1 MKKVVLTY
9 LVVITIFIS
18 NALCFGNEEKS
29 HICFRA
35 VDADKDGKVTFQE
48 FKEIYGDDKVKFKA
62 IDLNDDGKLSH
73 DEYHQ
78 FLGHGSS

>member
-1 MKKVVLTY
+1 MKSFILTY

-35 VDADKDGKVTFQE
+35 VDADKNGKVTFQE
-48 FKEIYGDDKVKFKA
+48 FKEFYGDDKVKFEE

-78 FLGHGSS
+78 FLGHGAS

>member
-1 MKKVVLTY
+1 MKNFVLTF
-9 LVVITIFIS
+9 LVIFTILTS
-18 NALCFGNEEKS
+18 NALCFGDKGKD

-78 FLGHGSS
+78 FLGHGAS

>member
-1 MKKVVLTY
+1 MRKIVLTY

-35 VDADKDGKVTFQE
+35 VDADKDGKV
-48 FKEIYGDDKVKFKA
+48 
-62 IDLNDDGKLSH
+62 DLNDDGKLSH

>member
-1 MKKVVLTY
+1 MY
-9 LVVITIFIS
+9 LVVIAIFIS
-18 NALCFGNEEKS
+18 NAYCLGNEEKS
-29 HICFRA
+29 HICFKS

-48 FKEIYGDDKVKFKA
+48 FKKIFSDDKVKFET

-78 FLGHGSS
+78 FLGHGAS

>member
-1 MKKVVLTY
+1 MKKFVLPY

-18 NALCFGNEEKS
+18 NALCFGNVEKS
-29 HICFRA
+29 HICFRD

-48 FKEIYGDDKVKFKA
+48 FKKIYGDDKVKFEA